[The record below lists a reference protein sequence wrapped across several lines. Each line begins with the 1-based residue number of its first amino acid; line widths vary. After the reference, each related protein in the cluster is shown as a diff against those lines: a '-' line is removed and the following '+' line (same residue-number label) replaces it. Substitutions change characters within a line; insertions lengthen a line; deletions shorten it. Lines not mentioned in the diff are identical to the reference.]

1 MAADPAEAPL
11 HDMEQVHFS
20 GLFRLDKLPFFPK
33 ASKDVLRKFEL
44 LPAPKALALKTIPAR
59 FVSATG
65 ETLAE
70 AEGKALADCN
80 KIQGT
85 PCVLYATNDSIVLP
99 QRKTVDDP

>member
-1 MAADPAEAPL
+1 VAADPAEAPL

-20 GLFRLDKLPFFPK
+20 GQFRLEKLPFFPK
-33 ASKDVLRKFEL
+33 VSEDVLRKFEF
-44 LPAPKALALKTIPAR
+44 LPKPKALALKAVPPR

-80 KIQGT
+80 QIKGT
-85 PCVLYATNDSIVLP
+85 PCVLYATNDLIVLP
-99 QRKTVDDP
+99 QGKTAADP